1 MSYQVWIRYQCYSFE
16 NRLFSILVSIQKWL
30 ANFYCRKTYRIII
43 RIKHFRPPFELTEH
57 VMNRLRIQKF
67 SPLFVFSCEFHQH
80 IWTTCSL
87 LLLECNSDENIGFQI
102 DLIRLVG
109 WLVGRLVGGWVV
121 GWLWGG
127 WLVGWLVSCWIGWL
141 VVGWWVFGLVG

>member
-1 MSYQVWIRYQCYSFE
+1 MVKRIR
-16 NRLFSILVSIQKWL
+16 WL
-30 ANFYCRKTYRIII
+30 CLSTTL
-43 RIKHFRPPFELTEH
+43 ELTEH

-109 WLVGRLVGGWVV
+109 RSVGGWVS
-121 GWLWGG
+121 GWVVVG
-127 WLVGWLVSCWIGWL
+127 WLVGWVGWLAGGCLGWLVGCWIGWL